1 MPDAFEDRLL
11 LPWRAAGL
19 FSKAKELS
27 ARRANTRR
35 AHPASPAV
43 KLLSDVAQ

>member
-1 MPDAFEDRLL
+1 MHLKIGFFCRWERP
-11 LPWRAAGL
+11 GL

-35 AHPASPAV
+35 AQSSWPAV
-43 KLLSDVAQ
+43 KLLSGVA